1 MTRLLSDSGFKVER
15 IVRIGK
21 HASAALILNRMS
33 RYFPFM
39 RPVED
44 FAGRLGISRITVRI
58 NPLDIMLVFAVR
70 A

>member
-1 MTRLLSDSGFKVER
+1 MTRLLSDCGFKVER

-21 HASAALILNRMS
+21 YASAALILNRLS
-33 RYFPFM
+33 RYLKVM

-44 FAGRLGISRITVRI
+44 FAGRLGISRITVRT

-70 A
+70 V